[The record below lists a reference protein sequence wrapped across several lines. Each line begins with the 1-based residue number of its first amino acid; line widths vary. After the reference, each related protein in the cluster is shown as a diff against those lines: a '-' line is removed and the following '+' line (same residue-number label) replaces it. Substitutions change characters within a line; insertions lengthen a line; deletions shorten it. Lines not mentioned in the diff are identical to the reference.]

1 MAPSFK
7 PAYLIH
13 GDDHG
18 RIAERRARL
27 REVAESISGAEGVE
41 VLEGDDATPE
51 RVAAALD
58 AMTLTLSRRFI
69 IVDGVE
75 RWKDKEL
82 DALAASLGAMPPETT
97 IAFFAREE
105 SRNKAPDRLHAAVS
119 DAGGDIS
126 PEVSVKPWEL
136 PKWAIA
142 RARELGMEL
151 EPDGARA
158 LVRHVGDRQQRL
170 LRELEKLALG
180 AGGDDHD
187 PPAAPLDA
195 ETVER
200 LTASSAERRAWTVA
214 DAIVAGEARAA
225 VSAYLQLRQQGERLP
240 GLLYWISQRVRTAHE
255 VASAL
260 DAGEPPAQVKRRLR
274 MPSRAA
280 DHLIADARRTGSERL
295 AQAVCEIADLELAS
309 RGGARGGAGEDTAA
323 LIAIGRLAA

>member
-27 REVAESISGAEGVE
+27 REIAESISGTEGVE
-41 VLEGDDATPE
+41 LLEGDDATAE
-51 RVAAALD
+51 RAAAALD
-58 AMTLTLSRRFI
+58 ALTLTLSRRFI
-69 IVDGVE
+69 IVDGAE

-82 DALAASLGAMPPETT
+82 DALVSSLGAMPPETT

-105 SRNKAPDRLHAAVS
+105 SRYKAPDRLHAAVA

-126 PEVSVKPWEL
+126 PEVSVKAWEL
-136 PKWAIA
+136 PKWASA
-142 RARELGMEL
+142 RARELGVDL

-158 LVRHVGDRQQRL
+158 LVGHVGDRQQRL

-180 AGGDDHD
+180 LDDPD
-187 PPAAPLDA
+187 PAHPEPLDA
-195 ETVER
+195 DAVER

-214 DAIVAGEARAA
+214 DAVVAGETRAA
-225 VSAYLQLRQQGERLP
+225 VTAYLQLRQQGERLP
-240 GLLYWISQRVRTAHE
+240 GLLYWMSQRVRLAHE
-255 VASAL
+255 VAAAL

-280 DHLIADARRTGSERL
+280 DRLIADAQRAGSERL
-295 AQAVCEIADLELAS
+295 AEAVCEIADLELAS
-309 RGGARGGAGEDTAA
+309 RGGGRGGAGEDTAA
-323 LIAIGRLAA
+323 LVALGRLTG

>member
-27 REVAESISGAEGVE
+27 RELAESISGAEGVE
-41 VLEGDDATPE
+41 LLEGDEATAE
-51 RVAAALD
+51 RAAAALD

-69 IVDGVE
+69 IVDGAE

-82 DALAASLGAMPPETT
+82 DALVGSLGAMPPETT

-105 SRNKAPDRLHAAVS
+105 SRTKAPDRLHAAVR

-136 PKWAIA
+136 PKWAMA
-142 RARELGMEL
+142 RARELGVEL

-158 LVRHVGDRQQRL
+158 LVGHVGDRQQRL

-180 AGGDDHD
+180 AEDGASGE
-187 PPAAPLDA
+187 PFDA
-195 ETVER
+195 DAVER

-214 DAIVAGEARAA
+214 DAIVAGEVRAA
-225 VSAYLQLRQQGERLP
+225 VGAYLQLRQQGERLP
-240 GLLYWISQRVRTAHE
+240 GLLYWISQRVRSAHE
-255 VASAL
+255 IAVAL

-280 DHLIADARRTGSERL
+280 DHLIADARRAGSDRL
-295 AQAVCEIADLELAS
+295 AEAICEIADLELAS
-309 RGGARGGAGEDTAA
+309 RGGSVSRGRVRGEDTAA
-323 LIAIGRLAA
+323 LIAIGRLAG